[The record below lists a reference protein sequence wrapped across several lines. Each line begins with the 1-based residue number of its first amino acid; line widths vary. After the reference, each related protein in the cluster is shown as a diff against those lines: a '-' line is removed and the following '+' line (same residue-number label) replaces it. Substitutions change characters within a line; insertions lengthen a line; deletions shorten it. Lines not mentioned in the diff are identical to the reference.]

1 MIIINSVIS
10 ITISALK
17 FEYAD
22 IGVSNLPVRKG
33 LNCSRNVQVKLAH
46 PTFRVIELYFN
57 KEESRHFVVYLCDQT
72 QILQ

>member
-33 LNCSRNVQVKLAH
+33 LNCSRNVQVK
-46 PTFRVIELYFN
+46 FYREKSS
-57 KEESRHFVVYLCDQT
+57 KEG
-72 QILQ
+72 

>member
-1 MIIINSVIS
+1 MIIINMIIINSVIS

-33 LNCSRNVQVKLAH
+33 LNCSRNVQVK
-46 PTFRVIELYFN
+46 FYREKSS
-57 KEESRHFVVYLCDQT
+57 KEG
-72 QILQ
+72 